1 MHTDPLRGEPRIV
14 HLAAGPHQ
22 TTDGVAADLAAA
34 GIPVETVTDV
44 YAALASTSLLKR
56 AGYSV
61 VLVACADELLE
72 EDLELFS
79 LLKMSGDAVKAFVY
93 GDRRSAPLI
102 QNALDRGAWNLSHLS
117 EHLTRIAPSRPS
129 CTPRRPEESS
139 ADAAI
144 LRLDTEAPAAPIA
157 DKSAADTRDDKT
169 PESAVRVPWLRYA
182 DAPRRIPPTDRPRAT
197 RVETEADSGSNPT
210 SFDPP
215 LLTRAELDAL
225 LFDLTDSVTAP
236 ARQERS
242 T

>member
-1 MHTDPLRGEPRIV
+1 MHTDPLRSEPRIV

-34 GIPVETVTDV
+34 GIPVESVTDV
-44 YAALASTSLLKR
+44 YAALASASLLKR
-56 AGYSV
+56 AGHSI
-61 VLVACADELLE
+61 VLVACADELLN

-79 LLKMSGDAVKAFVY
+79 LLEEFGDAIKTFVY
-93 GDRRSAPLI
+93 GDRRSASLI
-102 QNALDRGAWNLSHLS
+102 QGALNLGTLPLS
-117 EHLTRIAPSRPS
+117 VLPEHLARIAPCRPS
-129 CTPRRPEESS
+129 CTPRRPEESR

-144 LRLDTEAPAAPIA
+144 LRLKAEASAAPIA
-157 DKSAADTRDDKT
+157 DKGGADTRDNKT

-182 DAPRRIPPTDRPRAT
+182 DAPRRVPPTDRPRAA
-197 RVETEADSGSNPT
+197 RIETEADSGPNPA

-225 LFDLTDSVTAP
+225 LSDLTDSATAP
-236 ARQERS
+236 SRQERS

>member
-34 GIPVETVTDV
+34 GIPVESVTDV
-44 YAALASTSLLKR
+44 YAALASASLLKR
-56 AGYSV
+56 AGHSI
-61 VLVACADELLE
+61 VLVACADELLN

-79 LLKMSGDAVKAFVY
+79 LLEEFGDAIKTFVY
-93 GDRRSAPLI
+93 GDLRSASLI
-102 QNALDRGAWNLSHLS
+102 QSALNLGTLPLS
-117 EHLTRIAPSRPS
+117 VLTEHLARIAPCRPS
-129 CTPRRPEESS
+129 CTPRRPEESR

-144 LRLDTEAPAAPIA
+144 LRLKAEAPAAPIA
-157 DKSAADTRDDKT
+157 DTRDDRT
-169 PESAVRVPWLRYA
+169 PEFAVRVPWLRYA
-182 DAPRRIPPTDRPRAT
+182 DAPRRVPPTDRPRAT
-197 RVETEADSGSNPT
+197 RIEAEADSGSNPT

-225 LFDLTDSVTAP
+225 LSDLTDSATAQ

>member
-22 TTDGVAADLAAA
+22 TTDGVAADLAVA
-34 GIPVETVTDV
+34 GIPIETVTDV
-44 YAALASTSLLKR
+44 YAALASASLLKR
-56 AGYSV
+56 AGHGV
-61 VLVACADELLE
+61 VLVACADELLN

-79 LLKMSGDAVKAFVY
+79 LLEEFGDAIKTFVY

-102 QNALDRGAWNLSHLS
+102 QSALDRGASNLSHLP
-117 EHLTRIAPSRPS
+117 EHLARIAPCRPS
-129 CTPRRPEESS
+129 CTPERPEESR

-144 LRLDTEAPAAPIA
+144 LRLNAAAPAAPIA

-197 RVETEADSGSNPT
+197 RIEAGADSGSNPT
-210 SFDPP
+210 SFDSP

-225 LFDLTDSVTAP
+225 LSDLTDSVTAP